1 MRILTCS
8 QTLEIYSWYTGSLR
22 LGPVPKSIS
31 SAAYNSVNFQLE
43 NAWQRQLPGL
53 RGGCLKNGSICTWT
67 GEKERGMLSC
77 HSNSM
82 GRKWN
87 CTGLVVFFQFP
98 WFLKHWHN
106 EQVFPWAEFWSKA
119 NWLVQISYFI
129 SMTVIL
135 LLRWETVLYWL
146 DKMLSCVSLRAKPST
161 LEGQKG
167 LLSGPIQLKSMEQDI
182 KASDL
187 RIWNPE
193 YVLNMLNL
201 LTANTEMRQIHD
213 LGNTF
218 KNRHLFYLYSVAKKP
233 SKQKISL

>member
-1 MRILTCS
+1 
-8 QTLEIYSWYTGSLR
+8 
-22 LGPVPKSIS
+22 
-31 SAAYNSVNFQLE
+31 
-43 NAWQRQLPGL
+43 
-53 RGGCLKNGSICTWT
+53 
-67 GEKERGMLSC
+67 
-77 HSNSM
+77 
-82 GRKWN
+82 
-87 CTGLVVFFQFP
+87 
-98 WFLKHWHN
+98 
-106 EQVFPWAEFWSKA
+106 
-119 NWLVQISYFI
+119 
-129 SMTVIL
+129 MTVIL

-167 LLSGPIQLKSMEQDI
+167 LLSGPIRLKSMEQDI

-187 RIWNPE
+187 RIRNPE

-213 LGNTF
+213 LG